1 MARPRQD
8 RRLDSQSCAS
18 NNYFFPTWLSISIG
32 SQVRPQG
39 QPAVQAFFLSRQP
52 DNPPATAQGKRKGK
66 REGGR
71 EGGRQG
77 NELDSQPQIR
87 D

>member
-1 MARPRQD
+1 MHYDWVESDSQTQSGRQPRQ
-8 RRLDSQSCAS
+8 AA
-18 NNYFFPTWLSISIG
+18 WLSISIG

-52 DNPPATAQGKRKGK
+52 DNPPATHAKGKREGK

-71 EGGRQG
+71 EG
-77 NELDSQPQIR
+77 NELDSQPQIS